1 MKSPQNETMQDKNY
15 SKQAM
20 SNDNWRM
27 IGHDWAVKS
36 LQQHVSHGIQRQA
49 YLITGPESVGRRT
62 LAIRFAQALNCLQ
75 STGDGVPCL
84 DCAACGQIERLVH
97 PDLTIVKAEKT
108 DGLFKIDQIRDLQ
121 HGLHLA
127 PYSAKFRIALLLG
140 FKDIKNHASN
150 ALLKT
155 LEEPPENVI
164 ILITAESAEQ
174 LLPTIVSR
182 CEVIRLRPVPPETL
196 VQGLQSRWLIPPEK
210 ANLLTHLSGG
220 RPGYSFRLYQSPELL
235 FQRNGW
241 LDDLNSLLRS
251 NRVERFTYADKM
263 AKNRR
268 HVYPLL
274 KTWLGF
280 WRDIM
285 LRSINS
291 SSQITNIDYQESINQ
306 LAQNLE
312 KDKVFQILIST
323 EAIFDHLDHYVN
335 PRLAI
340 EDLMLFFPFN
350 SN

>member
-1 MKSPQNETMQDKNY
+1 MKSPQNETMQDQNY
-15 SKQAM
+15 SKEAM

-36 LQQHVSHGIQRQA
+36 LQQHVSQDIQRQA

-84 DCAACGQIERLVH
+84 DCAACGQFERLVH
-97 PDLTIVKAEKT
+97 PDLSIVKAEKK

-121 HGLHLA
+121 HGLYLA

-182 CEVIRLRPVPPETL
+182 CEVIRLRPVPSETL
-196 VQGLQSRWLIPPEK
+196 VQGLQSHWLIPPEK
-210 ANLLTHLSGG
+210 AILLAHLSGG
-220 RPGYSFRLYQSPELL
+220 RPGYSFKLYQNPELL
-235 FQRNGW
+235 IQRNDW
-241 LDDLNSLLRS
+241 LDDLNSLLLAS
-251 NRVERFTYADKM
+251 RVDRFDYADKL
-263 AKNRR
+263 AKDRKNI
-268 HVYPLL
+268 YPLL

-280 WRDIM
+280 WRDVM
-285 LRSINS
+285 LRSIDS
-291 SSQITNIDYQESINQ
+291 RSQITNIDYQESINK
-306 LAQNLE
+306 LAHNLDGN
-312 KDKVFQILIST
+312 KIFQIVIGT
-323 EAIFDHLDHYVN
+323 EAIFDHLDHNVN
-335 PRLAI
+335 PRLAL
-340 EDLMLFFPFN
+340 EDLMLVFPFN
-350 SN
+350 PN